1 MNTRQQSVKLLCR
14 RMLLLAVAGIVF
26 ISSSVYFAS
35 KYMFQNSHEVG
46 TVEQQKS
53 NNNSL
58 CLCFSGPFSHEQN
71 ILESKIGNPW
81 MELTYLKFRGS
92 RNLSMFYEFK
102 GIKDANRKIKVLVSA
117 VTKDG
122 KSYLLENA
130 EKHDPRLA
138 KPTWVGSREVRFR
151 NDCGDSLH
159 LPITPSEITKLDV
172 RFTNIDGI

>member
-1 MNTRQQSVKLLCR
+1 MNTGQQSVKLLCR
-14 RMLLLAVAGIVF
+14 RMLLLAIAGIVF
-26 ISSSVYFAS
+26 ISFSVYFAS
-35 KYMFQNSHEVG
+35 KYILRNRHEVG
-46 TVEQQKS
+46 TVEQQNS
-53 NNNSL
+53 NNNL
-58 CLCFSGPFSHEQN
+58 CLSFSGPFSYEQN

-81 MELTYLKFRGS
+81 MELTYLKFKDS
-92 RNLSMFYEFK
+92 KNLSMFYEFK

-138 KPTWVGSREVRFR
+138 KPTWVGSREVRYR
-151 NDCGDSLH
+151 NDCGESLH

-172 RFTNIDGI
+172 TFTNIDGI